1 MQQLKAFF
9 ILIRLKNLIII
20 AITQYLIRY
29 AIIEPMISLSSFEL
43 QLSHL
48 DFFLMSLSTVLV
60 AAGGYIINDY
70 FDTRIDRINRPN
82 LVVIDTYIKRR
93 VAMGA
98 HLVSSIAGILLGF
111 YVAYKAGVYQL
122 GFIYV
127 ISSGMLWFYSTD
139 FKRKLL
145 IGNLVI
151 SFLTALVP
159 IMVPLFDIPLLNK
172 EYGEILLEANTDFT
186 FLLRF
191 IGAYSLFAFVSSLIR
206 EIIKDMEDVNG
217 DTSFGRSTIPIAIG
231 IEKSKTVVLALS
243 IILML
248 GLAYVQYIQL
258 EAKDILFFM
267 YILVAIQL
275 PMLYLIVKLLKAK
288 EVLQFAFI
296 SKIVKVIMLAG
307 VLSSILV
314 YINIQKS
321 KQVENILTPSD
332 ISIQV
337 AP

>member
-20 AITQYLIRY
+20 ALTQYLIRY

-43 QLSHL
+43 QLSHFN
-48 DFFLMSLSTVLV
+48 FFLMSLATVLI

-70 FDTRIDRINRPN
+70 FDTRIDRVNRPD

-98 HLVSSIAGILLGF
+98 HVVASIAGIVIGF
-111 YVAYKAGVYQL
+111 YVALQAGVYQL
-122 GFIYV
+122 GFIYA

-139 FKRKLL
+139 FKRQLL
-145 IGNLVI
+145 VGNLVI

-159 IMVPLFDIPLLNK
+159 IMVPLFEIPLLNQ

-191 IGAYSLFAFVSSLIR
+191 VGAYSLFAFVSSLIR

-217 DTSFGRSTIPIAIG
+217 DTSFGRTTIPIAFG
-231 IEKSKTVVLALS
+231 IEKSKSVIIALS
-243 IILML
+243 LILII
-248 GLAYVQYIQL
+248 GLAYIQRLQL
-258 EAKDILFFM
+258 EANDIVFFS
-267 YILVAIQL
+267 YILIAIQL
-275 PMLYLIVKLLKAK
+275 PMAYLIIKLRRAK
-288 EVLQFAFI
+288 EQSEFAFI
-296 SKIVKVIMLAG
+296 SRIVKLIMLAG
-307 VLSSILV
+307 ILSSVLV
-314 YINIQKS
+314 YVNIKKS
-321 KQVENILTPSD
+321 KEIENIPAPSD

>member
-20 AITQYLIRY
+20 ALTQYLIRY

-43 QLSHL
+43 QLSHIIY
-48 DFFLMSLSTVLV
+48 FLTSLATELI

-70 FDTRIDRINRPN
+70 FDTRIDRLNRPD

-98 HLVSSIAGILLGF
+98 HIVASIAGIVLGF
-111 YVAYKAGVYQL
+111 YVALQAGVYQL
-122 GFIYV
+122 GFIYA

-139 FKRKLL
+139 FKRQLL
-145 IGNLVI
+145 VGNLVI

-159 IMVPLFDIPLLNK
+159 IMVPLFEIPLLNQ

-191 IGAYSLFAFVSSLIR
+191 VGAYSLFAFVSSLIR
-206 EIIKDMEDVNG
+206 EIIKDIEDVNG
-217 DTSFGRSTIPIAIG
+217 DTSFGRTTIPIAFG
-231 IEKSKTVVLALS
+231 IEKSKSVIIALS
-243 IILML
+243 LILII
-248 GLAYVQYIQL
+248 GLAYIQRLQL
-258 EAKDILFFM
+258 EANDFVFFS
-267 YILVAIQL
+267 YILIAIQL
-275 PMLYLIVKLLKAK
+275 PMAYLIIKLRRAK
-288 EVLQFAFI
+288 EQSEFAFI
-296 SKIVKVIMLAG
+296 SRIVKLIMLAG
-307 VLSSILV
+307 ILSSVLV
-314 YINIQKS
+314 YVNIKKS
-321 KQVENILTPSD
+321 KEIENIPTPSD

>member
-20 AITQYLIRY
+20 ALTQYLIRY

-43 QLSHL
+43 QLSHFN
-48 DFFLMSLSTVLV
+48 FFLMSLATVLI

-70 FDTRIDRINRPN
+70 FDTRIDRVNRPD

-98 HLVSSIAGILLGF
+98 HVVASIAGIALGF
-111 YVAYKAGVYQL
+111 YVALQAGVYQL
-122 GFIYV
+122 GFIYA

-139 FKRKLL
+139 FKRQLL
-145 IGNLVI
+145 VGNLVI

-159 IMVPLFDIPLLNK
+159 IMVPLFEIPLLNQ

-191 IGAYSLFAFVSSLIR
+191 VGAYSLFAFVSSLIR
-206 EIIKDMEDVNG
+206 EIIKDIEDVNG
-217 DTSFGRSTIPIAIG
+217 DTSFGRITLPIAIG
-231 IEKSKTVVLALS
+231 IEKSKTIVTVLCL
-243 IILML
+243 ILIL
-248 GLAYVQYIQL
+248 GLAYIQYLQL
-258 EAKDILFFM
+258 EANDFVFFSYILFT
-267 YILVAIQL
+267 IQL
-275 PMLYLIVKLLKAK
+275 PMIYLIIKLKQAK
-288 EVLQFAFI
+288 DQTQFGFI
-296 SKIVKVIMLAG
+296 SRIVKFIMLAG
-307 VLSSILV
+307 ILSSLLV
-314 YINIQKS
+314 FINIQKS
-321 KQVENILTPSD
+321 KQIENIPTPSD

>member
-20 AITQYLIRY
+20 AITQYLMRY

-43 QLSHL
+43 QLSHF
-48 DFFLMSLSTVLV
+48 DFFLMSLATVLV

-70 FDTRIDRINRPN
+70 FDTRIDRINRPE

-93 VAMGA
+93 VAMVA

-111 YVAYKAGVYQL
+111 YAAYKAGVYQL
-122 GFIYV
+122 GFIYA

-139 FKRKLL
+139 FKRQLL
-145 IGNLVI
+145 IGNLII

-159 IMVPLFDIPLLNK
+159 IMVPLFEIPLLNK
-172 EYGEILLEANTDFT
+172 AYGEILLEANTDFT
-186 FLLRF
+186 YLIRF
-191 IGAYSLFAFVSSLIR
+191 IGAYSLFAFISSLIR
-206 EIIKDMEDVNG
+206 EIIKDIEDMNG

-231 IEKSKTVVLALS
+231 IDKSKLIIIALS
-243 IILML
+243 LILII
-248 GLAYVQYIQL
+248 GLAYIQYLQFSANDL
-258 EAKDILFFM
+258 LFF
-267 YILVAIQL
+267 YYLLVAVQI
-275 PMLYLIVKLLKAK
+275 PMLYLIIKLLKAK
-288 EVLQFAFI
+288 EPTQFAII
-296 SKIVKVIMLAG
+296 SKIVKAIMLAG

-321 KQVENILTPSD
+321 KQVENIPAPTD

>member
-20 AITQYLIRY
+20 ALTQYLIRY

-43 QLSHL
+43 QLSHFN
-48 DFFLMSLSTVLV
+48 FFLMSLATVLI

-70 FDTRIDRINRPN
+70 FDTRIDRVNRPD

-98 HLVSSIAGILLGF
+98 HVVASIAGIVIGF
-111 YVAYKAGVYQL
+111 YVALQAGVYQL
-122 GFIYV
+122 GFIYA

-139 FKRKLL
+139 FKRQLL
-145 IGNLVI
+145 VGNLVI

-159 IMVPLFDIPLLNK
+159 IMVPLFEIPLLNQ

-191 IGAYSLFAFVSSLIR
+191 VGAYSLFAFVSSLIR

-217 DTSFGRSTIPIAIG
+217 DTSFGRTTIPIAFG
-231 IEKSKTVVLALS
+231 IEKSKSVIIALS
-243 IILML
+243 LILII
-248 GLAYVQYIQL
+248 GLAYIQRLQL
-258 EAKDILFFM
+258 EANDFVFFS
-267 YILVAIQL
+267 YILIAIQL
-275 PMLYLIVKLLKAK
+275 PMAYLIIKLRRAK
-288 EVLQFAFI
+288 EQSEFAFI
-296 SKIVKVIMLAG
+296 SRIVKLIMLAG
-307 VLSSILV
+307 ILSSVLV
-314 YINIQKS
+314 YVNIKKS
-321 KQVENILTPSD
+321 KEIENIPAPSD

>member
-20 AITQYLIRY
+20 AITQYLMRY

-43 QLSHL
+43 QLSHF
-48 DFFLMSLSTVLV
+48 DFFLMSLATVLV

-70 FDTRIDRINRPN
+70 FDTRIDRINRPE

-111 YVAYKAGVYQL
+111 YAAYKAGVYQL
-122 GFIYV
+122 GFIYA

-139 FKRKLL
+139 FKRQLL
-145 IGNLVI
+145 IGNLII

-159 IMVPLFDIPLLNK
+159 IMVPLFEIPLLNK
-172 EYGEILLEANTDFT
+172 AYGEILLEANTDFT
-186 FLLRF
+186 YLIRF
-191 IGAYSLFAFVSSLIR
+191 IGAYSLFAFISSLIR
-206 EIIKDMEDVNG
+206 EIIKDIEDMNG

-231 IEKSKTVVLALS
+231 IEKSKLIIIALS
-243 IILML
+243 LILII
-248 GLAYVQYIQL
+248 GLAYIQYLQFYANDL
-258 EAKDILFFM
+258 LFF
-267 YILVAIQL
+267 YYLLVAVQI
-275 PMLYLIVKLLKAK
+275 PMLYLIIKLLKAK
-288 EVLQFAFI
+288 EPTQFAII
-296 SKIVKVIMLAG
+296 SKIVKAIMLAG

-321 KQVENILTPSD
+321 KQVENIPAPTD

>member
-20 AITQYLIRY
+20 ALTQYLIRY

-43 QLSHL
+43 QLSHFN
-48 DFFLMSLSTVLV
+48 FFLMSLATVLI

-70 FDTRIDRINRPN
+70 FDTRIDRVNRPD

-98 HLVSSIAGILLGF
+98 HVVASIAGIVIGF
-111 YVAYKAGVYQL
+111 YVALQAGVYQL
-122 GFIYV
+122 GFIYA

-139 FKRKLL
+139 FKRQLL
-145 IGNLVI
+145 VGNLVI

-159 IMVPLFDIPLLNK
+159 IMVPLFEIPLLNQ
-172 EYGEILLEANTDFT
+172 EYGEILLEANADFT

-191 IGAYSLFAFVSSLIR
+191 VGAYSLFAFISSLIR

-217 DTSFGRSTIPIAIG
+217 DTSFGRTTIPIAFG
-231 IEKSKTVVLALS
+231 IEKSKSVIIALS
-243 IILML
+243 LILII
-248 GLAYVQYIQL
+248 GLAYIQRLQL
-258 EAKDILFFM
+258 EANDFVFFS
-267 YILVAIQL
+267 YILIAIQL
-275 PMLYLIVKLLKAK
+275 PMAYLIIKLRRAK
-288 EVLQFAFI
+288 EQSEFAFI
-296 SKIVKVIMLAG
+296 SRIVKLIMLAG
-307 VLSSILV
+307 ILSSVLV
-314 YINIQKS
+314 YVNIKKS
-321 KQVENILTPSD
+321 KEIENIPAPSD

>member
-20 AITQYLIRY
+20 AITQYLMRY

-43 QLSHL
+43 QLSHF
-48 DFFLMSLSTVLV
+48 DFFLMSLATVLV

-70 FDTRIDRINRPN
+70 FDTRIDRINRPD

-122 GFIYV
+122 GFIYA

-139 FKRKLL
+139 FKRQLL

-159 IMVPLFDIPLLNK
+159 IMVPLFEIPLLNK
-172 EYGEILLEANTDFT
+172 AYGEILLEANADFT
-186 FLLRF
+186 FLIRF
-191 IGAYSLFAFVSSLIR
+191 IGAYSLFAFISSLIR
-206 EIIKDMEDVNG
+206 EIIKDIEDMNG

-231 IEKSKTVVLALS
+231 IEKSKLIIVALS
-243 IILML
+243 LILIV
-248 GLAYVQYIQL
+248 GLAYIQYLQYTANDL
-258 EAKDILFFM
+258 LFFT
-267 YILVAIQL
+267 YLLITVQF
-275 PMLYLIVKLLKAK
+275 PMLYLIIKLIKAK
-288 EVLQFAFI
+288 EPSQFAFI
-296 SKIVKVIMLAG
+296 SKIVKAIMLAG

-321 KQVENILTPSD
+321 KQIENIPAPTD

>member
-20 AITQYLIRY
+20 ALTQYLIRY

-43 QLSHL
+43 QLSHFN
-48 DFFLMSLSTVLV
+48 FFLMSLATVFI

-70 FDTRIDRINRPN
+70 FDTRIDRVNRPD

-98 HLVSSIAGILLGF
+98 HLLSSIAGILLGF
-111 YVAYKAGVYQL
+111 YVAAQAGVYQL
-122 GFIYV
+122 GFIYA
-127 ISSGMLWFYSTD
+127 ISSGMLWFYSNN
-139 FKRKLL
+139 FKRQLL
-145 IGNLVI
+145 VGNLVI

-159 IMVPLFDIPLLNK
+159 IMVPLFEIPLLNK
-172 EYGEILLEANTDFT
+172 AYGEILLEANTDFM

-191 IGAYSLFAFVSSLIR
+191 VGAYSIFAFISSMIR

-217 DTSFGRSTIPIAIG
+217 DASFGRTTLPIAIG
-231 IEKSKTVVLALS
+231 IEKSKLAVIALS
-243 IILML
+243 LILMI
-248 GLAYVQYIQL
+248 GLAYIQYLQL
-258 EAKDILFFM
+258 LAKDFIFFT
-267 YILVAIQL
+267 YIMLLIQAPLV
-275 PMLYLIVKLLKAK
+275 YLIIKLRKATDK
-288 EVLQFAFI
+288 NAFAFI
-296 SKIVKVIMLAG
+296 SRIVKAIMLAG
-307 VLSSILV
+307 ILSSLLV

-321 KQVENILTPSD
+321 KQIENIPAPTD